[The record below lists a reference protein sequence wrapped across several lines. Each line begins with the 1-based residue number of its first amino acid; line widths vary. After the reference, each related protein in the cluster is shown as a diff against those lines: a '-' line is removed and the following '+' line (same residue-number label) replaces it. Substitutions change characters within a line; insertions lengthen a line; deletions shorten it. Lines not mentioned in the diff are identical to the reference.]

1 MIITHGVGSLNNK
14 SIDSAEV
21 IKLLMEKEN
30 KIKALERQIEDL
42 KLLTKTDSLTGVLNK
57 RAGMELLDKAIR
69 NCEDKSS
76 KITIVFLDI
85 DNFKEVNDTYGHVE
99 GDRLLQKLAKLIEGT
114 IRKTD
119 SVFRCGGDEF
129 VIVFSEGNLKK
140 VRKVCNRMT
149 NRIKAYNKTG
159 ILPYKIGVSYGIAQ
173 YNNNLYNT
181 PKELI
186 DMADREMYK
195 HKKKKKENG

>member
-1 MIITHGVGSLNNK
+1 MGSLNNK

-21 IKLLMEKEN
+21 FKLLMEKEN
-30 KIKALERQIEDL
+30 KIKALERQIEEL

-57 RAGMELLDKAIR
+57 RAGMELLDKVIR

-76 KITIVFLDI
+76 KVTIVFLDI

-99 GDRLLQKLAKLIEGT
+99 GDRLLQRLAKLIEST

-129 VIVFSEGNLKK
+129 VIVFSEGNLEE

-159 ILPYKIGVSYGIAQ
+159 ILPYKIGISYGIAQ
-173 YNNNLYNT
+173 YNKSLYNT

-195 HKKKKKENG
+195 QKRKKKENG